1 MRAELLI
8 RGTAASRAVSVVL
21 MPARNGIAALA
32 DVADCQRRDGFP
44 QPVIRR
50 KKSLRLFP

>member
-1 MRAELLI
+1 
-8 RGTAASRAVSVVL
+8 